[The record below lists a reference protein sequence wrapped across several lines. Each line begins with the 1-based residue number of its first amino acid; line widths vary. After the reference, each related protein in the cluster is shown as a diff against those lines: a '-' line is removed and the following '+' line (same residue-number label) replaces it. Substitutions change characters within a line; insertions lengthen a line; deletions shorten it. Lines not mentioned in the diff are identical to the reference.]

1 LVVSGHKIPEKIN
14 KIYQKLL
21 AAEGGN
27 QIPPE
32 QPEHLSEQPEHFS
45 ELPEHF
51 SELPKKE

>member
-1 LVVSGHKIPEKIN
+1 
-14 KIYQKLL
+14 LL